1 MNQESTVRRT
11 LFEASDTFP
20 TDGVTPVAGE
30 ELFQGLG
37 DVCCHFKKKLKAW
50 CVKDKGCF
58 KKGLD
63 RRFLSFRMF
72 VLLL

>member
-1 MNQESTVRRT
+1 MNQESTVRKT

-50 CVKDKGCF
+50 CKG
-58 KKGLD
+58 
-63 RRFLSFRMF
+63 
-72 VLLL
+72 